1 MTRKRRASSARWLN
15 EHESDPYVR
24 EARVRGYR
32 SRARFKLEEI
42 DRRDELVRG
51 GMTVVE
57 LGAAPGGWCEYVRP
71 RLGPSGRLVAV
82 DLLPMQPIPGV
93 EFLQGDFE
101 EAALLAEVER
111 RMGEAG
117 VDLVLSDMAPNISG
131 VTVADQAAAMRL
143 AELAAAFARDHL
155 KPGGALLVKV
165 FEGDGLQEFVREL
178 RAIFAKV
185 AMRKPRASRARS
197 RELYVLARNYRV
209 V

>member
-1 MTRKRRASSARWLN
+1 MTRKRRASSTRWLN

-24 EARVRGYR
+24 EARARGYR

-42 DRRDELVRG
+42 DQRDGLARR

-57 LGAAPGGWCEYVRP
+57 LGAAPGGWCEYLRP
-71 RLGPSGRLVAV
+71 RLGPSGRVIAV
-82 DLLPMQPIPGV
+82 DLLPMDPIPGV
-93 EFLQGDFE
+93 EFLQGDFR
-101 EAALLAEVER
+101 EATVLDEVER
-111 RMGEAG
+111 RVAAAG

-131 VTVADQAAAMRL
+131 VAVTDQAATMGL
-143 AELAAAFARDHL
+143 TELAAAFARDHL

-178 RAIFAKV
+178 RASFAKV
-185 AMRKPRASRARS
+185 AVRKPAASRARS